1 VAAKLVDGRGRSV
14 SLNLDGMP
22 DPTAADIK
30 RFKANLREEVD
41 GVALYRLL
49 AEAEKDAGL
58 REVYTR
64 LAASEVRHLDLWK
77 KKIQDAGAE
86 VPDYG
91 PSFRVKFLGWLA
103 RRFGTATV
111 SPIVTRMEMSAT
123 TMYDDQ
129 PEAVAENLPAD
140 ERSHARLFR
149 EISRTTGN
157 RVDVDIAKVE
167 GRHRGGTGNAL
178 RAAVLG
184 ANDGLV
190 SNFCLV
196 MGVAGADP
204 GKSFV
209 LLAGVGGL
217 LAGSISMALGEWI
230 SVRSSAEAF
239 ERQVAIERE
248 ELELMPE
255 EEEEELFLIYRA
267 KGLTDEDARQTA
279 KRILSNPATALD
291 TLTREELGM
300 SAGEAGNAWVAAV
313 TSLTTFSAGAVI
325 PVIAWLFVGGT
336 TGIVL
341 SAVLSGLG
349 LFLTGAITTLFT
361 GRSVAFSGSRMVLFG
376 AIGAAISYG
385 VGGLIG
391 AGAGV

>member
-1 VAAKLVDGRGRSV
+1 MTTDTR
-14 SLNLDGMP
+14 
-22 DPTAADIK
+22 AADIK
-30 RFKANLREEVD
+30 RFKANLRDEVD

-49 AEAEKDAGL
+49 AEAEKDPSL
-58 REVYTR
+58 REVYSR
-64 LAASEVRHLDLWK
+64 LAASEVRHMSLWEA
-77 KKIQDAGAE
+77 KIREAGGE
-86 VPDYG
+86 VPNYK

-111 SPIVTRMEMSAT
+111 SPIVTRMEMAAT

-129 PEAVAENLPAD
+129 PEAVAENLPSD

-149 EISRTTGN
+149 EISRSTGN
-157 RVDVDIAKVE
+157 RLDIDIAKVE
-167 GRHRGGTGNAL
+167 GRHRAGTGNAL

-209 LLAGVGGL
+209 LLAGIGGL

-239 ERQVAIERE
+239 ERQVEIERE
-248 ELELMPE
+248 ELALMPE

-267 KGLTDEDARQTA
+267 KGLPDDEARTMAQ
-279 KRILSNPATALD
+279 RILANHSTALD

-300 SAGEAGNAWVAAV
+300 SADEAGNAWVAAF
-313 TSLTTFSAGAVI
+313 TSFTTFSLGAII

-336 TGIVL
+336 AGIAV
-341 SAVLSGLG
+341 SAVLSALG
-349 LFLTGAITTLFT
+349 LFGTGAITTLFT
-361 GRSVAFSGSRMVLFG
+361 GRSVVFSGTRMALFG
-376 AIGAAISYG
+376 LVGAVISYG
-385 VGGLIG
+385 AGIVVG
-391 AGAGV
+391 AGTGV

>member
-1 VAAKLVDGRGRSV
+1 MSNESR
-14 SLNLDGMP
+14 
-22 DPTAADIK
+22 AADIK
-30 RFKANLREEVD
+30 RYKSNLRDEVD
-41 GVALYRLL
+41 GVALYERL
-49 AEAEKDAGL
+49 AAAEKDPHL
-58 REVYTR
+58 REVYSR
-64 LAASEVRHLDLWK
+64 LAANEIKHRALWET
-77 KKIQDAGAE
+77 KIREAGGE
-86 VPDYG
+86 VPDYK

-103 RRFGTATV
+103 RRFGTASV
-111 SPIVTRMEMSAT
+111 SPIVSRMEMAVT

-129 PEAVAENLPAD
+129 PEALEANLPAD

-149 EISRTTGN
+149 EISRATGS
-157 RVDVDIAKVE
+157 RLEIDIAKVE
-167 GRHRGGTGNAL
+167 GRHRAGTGNAL

-209 LLAGVGGL
+209 LLAGIGGL

-239 ERQVAIERE
+239 ERQVEIERE

-267 KGLTDEDARQTA
+267 KGLPDEEARTMA
-279 KRILSNPATALD
+279 KRILSNHATALD
-291 TLTREELGM
+291 PLTREELGM

-313 TSLTTFSAGAVI
+313 TSFTTFSAGAIV
-325 PVIAWLFVGGT
+325 PVLPWLAVGGT
-336 TGIVL
+336 TGLVL

-349 LFLTGAITTLFT
+349 LFGTGAITTLFT
-361 GRSVAFSGSRMVLFG
+361 GRSVVFSGSRMAIFG
-376 AIGAAISYG
+376 FVGAVISYAAG
-385 VGGLIG
+385 SLVG
-391 AGAGV
+391 AGTGV

>member
-1 VAAKLVDGRGRSV
+1 MSSESR
-14 SLNLDGMP
+14 
-22 DPTAADIK
+22 AADIK
-30 RFKANLREEVD
+30 RYASNLRDEVD
-41 GVALYRLL
+41 GVALYELL
-49 AEAEKDAGL
+49 AAAEKDPHL
-58 REVYTR
+58 REVYSR
-64 LAASEVRHLDLWK
+64 LAATEVKHRALWEA
-77 KKIQDAGAE
+77 KIREAGGE
-86 VPDYG
+86 VPAYR

-103 RRFGTATV
+103 RRFGTAAV

-129 PEAVAENLPAD
+129 PEALEANLPAD

-149 EISRTTGN
+149 EISRATGN
-157 RVDVDIAKVE
+157 RMDVDIAKVE
-167 GRHRGGTGNAL
+167 GRHRAGSGNAL

-209 LLAGVGGL
+209 LLAGIGGL

-267 KGLTDEDARQTA
+267 KGLPDGEARTMA
-279 KRILSNPATALD
+279 KRILSNHATALD

-313 TSLTTFSAGAVI
+313 TSFTTFSAGAIV
-325 PVIAWLFVGGT
+325 PVLPWLAVGGT
-336 TGIVL
+336 TGLVL

-349 LFLTGAITTLFT
+349 LFGTGAITTLFT
-361 GRSVAFSGSRMVLFG
+361 GRSVVFSGSRMAIFG
-376 AIGAAISYG
+376 FVGAVISYAA
-385 VGGLIG
+385 GGLVG